1 MSNRLTYKKIFID
14 TKYRTQ
20 QSNSSADFSI
30 DLNEN
35 LETPEGTR
43 MYVTDIS
50 IPAVWKTTEI
60 NFYEYIYVMVFNAD
74 TLVKNF
80 RVYLGN
86 RIYFSE
92 QLCFDMVEGMNNNT
106 TDLSADG
113 IFVYAYSSATRTVE
127 IKVKDGLPYT
137 IKIPTDT
144 ELENYVDGIWDS
156 VSAPYDNRK
165 PVSINYLLSN
175 FVPTNPIAVWTS
187 SYFNLVP
194 FRYVFITSNAL
205 SDYRYSAPNS
215 YSSSIIRK
223 VLCTEQLGGIIN
235 DSHSIHQEDYID
247 IGGRNLKRLDFKI
260 TNAEGTVMNLY
271 DIDVQFALL
280 ISHPSY

>member
-30 DLNEN
+30 ELNEN

-175 FVPTNPIAVWTS
+175 FVPTSPIATWTS
-187 SYFNLVP
+187 SYLNLVP

-223 VLCTEQLGGIIN
+223 VLVTEQLGGIIN
-235 DSHSIHQEDYID
+235 DNHSIHQEDYID

>member
-30 DLNEN
+30 ELNEN

-50 IPAVWKTTEI
+50 TPAVWKTTEI

-260 TNAEGTVMNLY
+260 TNT
-271 DIDVQFALL
+271 
-280 ISHPSY
+280 

>member
-30 DLNEN
+30 ELNEN

-175 FVPTNPIAVWTS
+175 FVPTSPIATWTS
-187 SYFNLVP
+187 SYLNLVP

-223 VLCTEQLGGIIN
+223 VLVTEQLGGIIN
-235 DSHSIHQEDYID
+235 DNHSIHQEDYID

-280 ISHPSY
+280 IAHPSY

>member
-14 TKYRTQ
+14 SKYRSI

-30 DLNEN
+30 ELNES
-35 LETPEGTR
+35 LELPDDTR

-50 IPAVWKTTEI
+50 VPAVWKTTEN
-60 NFYEYIYVMVFNAD
+60 NFYEYLYVMVFNGD

-80 RVYLGN
+80 RVFLGN
-86 RIYFSE
+86 KIYFAE

-106 TDLSADG
+106 TDLTSGG

-127 IKVKDGLPYT
+127 IKIKDGLPYT
-137 IKIPTDT
+137 IKIPVDE
-144 ELENYVDGIWDS
+144 ELQNYVNGIWDNVS
-156 VSAPYDNRK
+156 VPYDNRN

-175 FVPTNPIAVWTS
+175 FVPTSPIAVWTS
-187 SYFNLVP
+187 SYLNLIP
-194 FRYVFITSNAL
+194 FRYIFITSNAL

-223 VLCTEQLGGIIN
+223 ILVTEQLGGIIN
-235 DSHSIHQEDYID
+235 DNQAPHHEDFINV
-247 IGGRNLKRLDFKI
+247 GGRNLKRLDFKI
-260 TNAEGTVMNLY
+260 TNETGTVMNLY
-271 DIDVQFALL
+271 DIPVQFAL
-280 ISHPSY
+280 

>member
-106 TDLSADG
+106 TGLSADG

-127 IKVKDGLPYT
+127 IKVTVRMDYLIQLKSRLILNLRT
-137 IKIPTDT
+137 MLM
-144 ELENYVDGIWDS
+144 EFGI
-156 VSAPYDNRK
+156 V
-165 PVSINYLLSN
+165 
-175 FVPTNPIAVWTS
+175 
-187 SYFNLVP
+187 
-194 FRYVFITSNAL
+194 
-205 SDYRYSAPNS
+205 
-215 YSSSIIRK
+215 
-223 VLCTEQLGGIIN
+223 
-235 DSHSIHQEDYID
+235 
-247 IGGRNLKRLDFKI
+247 
-260 TNAEGTVMNLY
+260 
-271 DIDVQFALL
+271 
-280 ISHPSY
+280 

>member
-20 QSNSSADFSI
+20 QSNSSADVSI
-30 DLNEN
+30 ELNEN

-223 VLCTEQLGGIIN
+223 VLVTEQLGGIIN
-235 DSHSIHQEDYID
+235 DNHSIHQEDYID

>member
-1 MSNRLTYKKIFID
+1 
-14 TKYRTQ
+14 
-20 QSNSSADFSI
+20 
-30 DLNEN
+30 
-35 LETPEGTR
+35 

-187 SYFNLVP
+187 SYLNLVP

-223 VLCTEQLGGIIN
+223 VLCTEQLAGIIN